1 MQSCLHTSPPLQ
13 FLGRPDKTVIQ
24 KLSSFLLMSPPP
36 PPPLSPRALFPQQ
49 VAKELIS
56 PQVDEPEVWS
66 ELGHSQ
72 LEANE
77 VGDAIESY
85 LRSADHSRHLE
96 VIQRST
102 QAGAHAQLVKFLL
115 MVRKK
120 VKDPKASSPPPSPQW
135 TCR

>member
-1 MQSCLHTSPPLQ
+1 M
-13 FLGRPDKTVIQ
+13 
-24 KLSSFLLMSPPP
+24 
-36 PPPLSPRALFPQQ
+36 
-49 VAKELIS
+49 
-56 PQVDEPEVWS
+56 WS

-102 QAGAHAQLVKFLL
+102 QAGAHAQLVKYLL

-120 VKDPKASSPPPSPQW
+120 VKESKVLPIPTPEAAGAPPLTTHIPLSQNRAIPPAMMYQALSNA
-135 TCR
+135 